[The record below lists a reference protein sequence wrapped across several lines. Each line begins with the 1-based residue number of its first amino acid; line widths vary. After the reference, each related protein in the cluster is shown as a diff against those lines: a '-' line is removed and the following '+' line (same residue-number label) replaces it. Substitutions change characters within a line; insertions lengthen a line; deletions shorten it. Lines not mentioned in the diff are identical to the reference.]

1 MDTLPDRAGAAR
13 PIHSGGG
20 LPHLAMAPLTARAP
34 LAKQGASPGFDQ
46 ASDRN
51 SGNDLC
57 LTPRNIG
64 PRLDEDGIYSTGG
77 THTPRSLTSSQ
88 RMPTS
93 ADLLV
98 VHKSVRLRRCEVIYM
113 SPQVIVSS
121 FGSPDEVRRD

>member
-34 LAKQGASPGFDQ
+34 SAKREASPGFDQ

-93 ADLLV
+93 ADQLV